1 MIPLADRPVWLLR
14 LGLVMSYG
22 AASIILV
29 GAALVLAFW
38 HLSTFVVM
46 QCSAMGLIAA
56 SFIWAGRL
64 NQLMLR
70 KRTAQAVNPPAP
82 TPDTPLDAP

>member
-1 MIPLADRPVWLLR
+1 MLL
-14 LGLVMSYG
+14 G
-22 AASIILV
+22 AVL
-29 GAALVLAFW
+29 LLAFW
-38 HLSTFVVM
+38 HLSAFVVM

-70 KRTAQAVNPPAP
+70 KRTADAVKPQPPNSDVPAESN
-82 TPDTPLDAP
+82 